1 MRELNMQKENL
12 NPDRTRDKTHT
23 RKDQRNNLCDRKI

>member
-1 MRELNMQKENL
+1 MQKENL
-12 NPDRTRDKTHT
+12 NPDRTRDKIHI